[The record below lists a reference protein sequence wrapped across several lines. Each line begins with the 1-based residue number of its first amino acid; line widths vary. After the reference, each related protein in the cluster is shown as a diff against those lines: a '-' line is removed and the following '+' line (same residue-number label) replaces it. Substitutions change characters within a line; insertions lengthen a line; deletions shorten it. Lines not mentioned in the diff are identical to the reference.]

1 MTQIEKSYTGM
12 TVLFEINADRIVAA
26 LAIAVIMASF
36 AWIGFE
42 YVSGHSVQL
51 MPAATTTAVL

>member
-12 TVLFEINADRIVAA
+12 TVLFDINADRIVAA
-26 LAIAVIMASF
+26 LAIAVILASF
-36 AWIGFE
+36 AWLGFE

-51 MPAATTTAVL
+51 TPGVTTTAIL